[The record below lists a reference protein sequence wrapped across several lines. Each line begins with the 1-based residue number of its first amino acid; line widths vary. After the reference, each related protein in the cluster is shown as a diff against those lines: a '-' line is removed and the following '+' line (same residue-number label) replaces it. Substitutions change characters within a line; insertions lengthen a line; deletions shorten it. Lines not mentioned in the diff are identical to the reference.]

1 MAKSRIGKALAA
13 GWNAVRGR
21 ERTMSTP
28 STPAKST
35 KTQRMRAIVK
45 TSGKQ
50 ATDHTKPLAEEKSL
64 KGRTRRTLVK
74 RERQRRGK

>member
-21 ERTMSTP
+21 ERTAP
-28 STPAKST
+28 AAKST

-50 ATDHTKPLAEEKSL
+50 ATDHMRPLAEEKSL

>member
-21 ERTMSTP
+21 ERTPTP
-28 STPAKST
+28 PTAKSS
-35 KTQRMRAIVK
+35 KAQRMRAIVK

-50 ATDHTKPLAEEKSL
+50 ATDHMKPLAEEKSL

>member
-13 GWNAVRGR
+13 GWNAVRGK
-21 ERTMSTP
+21 ERASM
-28 STPAKST
+28 PAKST
-35 KTQRMRAIVK
+35 KTQRMRAIIK

-50 ATDHTKPLAEEKSL
+50 PTDHMKPLAEEKSL

>member
-13 GWNAVRGR
+13 GWKAVMSR
-21 ERTMSTP
+21 EQKP
-28 STPAKST
+28 TPAPKST

-50 ATDHTKPLAEEKSL
+50 RTDHMKPLAEEKSL

-74 RERQRRGK
+74 RERQRRQG

>member
-13 GWNAVRGR
+13 GWKAVSGR
-21 ERTMSTP
+21 EQPKTMP
-28 STPAKST
+28 KST

-50 ATDHTKPLAEEKSL
+50 ALNHMKPLAQEKSL

-74 RERQRRGK
+74 RERQRRQG

>member
-13 GWNAVRGR
+13 GWKAVSGR
-21 ERTMSTP
+21 EQSRAM
-28 STPAKST
+28 PAPKST

-50 ATDHTKPLAEEKSL
+50 ATNHMKPLAEEKSL

-74 RERQRRGK
+74 RERQRRQG